1 MPAMFKREGSIDAAQ
16 DNAQQESPQDAAAEV
31 EEVAEALAA

>member
-1 MPAMFKREGSIDAAQ
+1 LQDTTNDTPKEASQEAAI
-16 DNAQQESPQDAAAEV
+16 EV